1 MDIGV
6 PRLCAAALLLT
17 NATVFA
23 TPSDDLARVLD
34 DHWAWTLK
42 QNPVLAT
49 GLGVRTY
56 DAMLGEQSPESI
68 ARSTRDMQGFV
79 ARLEKIP
86 AKELPAAGK
95 LNRAILLRD
104 LSTSVQGMV
113 FGQKYMLFTNRG
125 GWHSGF
131 SALPY
136 SMPFFTVADY
146 RSYVARLGDYPR
158 YNAEGIATTKLALK
172 GNYTQYCQSM
182 AGFEKTINAQVVDK
196 VADSPFMRP
205 FDKKPAT
212 ISAADFDGL
221 KARAELAITG
231 SVIPAYREF
240 YTFYTREVMPKC
252 RQSPGVSSLRD
263 GAAYYQF
270 RIREQ
275 TTTDKTAAE
284 IHALGL
290 SEVARIVAEMDAVVA
305 AAKFQ
310 GSRKDYVRYLR
321 QDAKFAAPSP
331 QALVDINAAFM
342 KYVDGQMPKLFGKL
356 PRLPYT
362 VLAMQDDVA
371 EGNTTAYY
379 EPGAAEAG
387 RAGVYR
393 VNTTKLPERYLFE
406 IPALGMHESVPGH
419 HLQIAL
425 QQELDLPMFRRHTS
439 FFTAFVEGWGL
450 YSERLGIDI
459 GVYDTPEKNFGRLSY
474 EMWRACRLVVD
485 TGLHTK
491 GWSRGQAIEFMLEN
505 TALSRSNIE
514 AEVDRYISW
523 PGQALAYKIGELKIR
538 ELRTRAETK
547 LGDTFDLR
555 AFHDA
560 VLENGAVPLDVL
572 EAHIDSWIA
581 ARAKV

>member
-1 MDIGV
+1 MMK
-6 PRLCAAALLLT
+6 LFAAYAAGFLVI
-17 NATVFA
+17 ATPAVA
-23 TPSDDLARVLD
+23 TPSGDLTAVLA

-42 QNPVLAT
+42 QNPTLASE
-49 GLGVRTY
+49 LGVRTH
-56 DAMLGEQSPESI
+56 DGKLGELSPESFDR
-68 ARSTRDMQGFV
+68 AASDMRGFV
-79 ARLEKIP
+79 SRLEKIP
-86 AKELPAAGK
+86 PDALTPAER
-95 LNRAILLRD
+95 LNRQVLLRD
-104 LSTSVQGMV
+104 LTNGVDGMA
-113 FGQKYMLFTNRG
+113 FGEKYILFTNRG

-131 SALPY
+131 SSLPY
-136 SMPFFTVADY
+136 SMPFFSKADY
-146 RSYVARLGDYPR
+146 ESYIGRLNAYPR
-158 YNAEGIATTKLALK
+158 YNAEGIATTKLAVK
-172 GNYTQYCQSM
+172 GGYTQYCRSM
-182 AGFEKTINAQVVDK
+182 QGFEKTINAQVVDK
-196 VADSPFMRP
+196 VADSVFMRP

-212 ISAADFDGL
+212 ISEADFAAL
-221 KARAELAITG
+221 KSQAAAAITQK
-231 SVIPAYREF
+231 VIPAYAAF
-240 YTFYTREVMPKC
+240 YTYYTKEVAPKC
-252 RQSPGVSSLRD
+252 RKTPGISVLKD
-263 GAAYYQF
+263 GPAYYQF

-275 TTTDKTAAE
+275 TTTAKTADE

-290 SEVARIVAEMDAVVA
+290 SEVARIKAEMDDVVK
-305 AAKFQ
+305 AAKFN
-310 GSRKDYVRYLR
+310 GNRKAYVRYLR
-321 QDAKFAAPSP
+321 QDAKFAAPSAD
-331 QALVDINAAFM
+331 ALVSTNAAFM
-342 KYVDGQMPKLFGKL
+342 KHVDGLLPKLFGKL

-425 QQELDLPMFRRHTS
+425 QQELDLPNFRRYTT

-450 YSERLGIDI
+450 YSERLGLDM

-485 TGLHTK
+485 TGLHAK
-491 GWSRGQAIEFMLEN
+491 GWSRQQAIDFMVDN
-505 TALSRSNIE
+505 TALSQTNIE

-538 ELRTRAETK
+538 ELRARAEK
-547 LGDTFDLR
+547 ALGDTFDIR

-572 EAHIDSWIA
+572 EVHIDAWIG
-581 ARAKV
+581 ARAKG